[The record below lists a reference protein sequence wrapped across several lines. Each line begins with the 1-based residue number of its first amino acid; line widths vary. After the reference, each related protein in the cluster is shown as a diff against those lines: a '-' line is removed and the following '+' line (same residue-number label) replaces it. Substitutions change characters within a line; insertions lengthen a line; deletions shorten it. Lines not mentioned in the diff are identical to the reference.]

1 MVTQLS
7 FTCSRKH
14 SSRNNAPSGLLLLR
28 LHYNL
33 NWPQII
39 SFSGDVFKSEVF
51 KLQLQYYMNM
61 HVKTLPTHSSHIV
74 PILNSCK
81 ILPIC
86 SSWAPQSGFVS
97 SHPRA
102 CLLVH
107 IFQHSSTLPISSM
120 FPCQEVLKVT
130 WSLLSFSW
138 KEEERVGLVSGCCS
152 QKLITMF
159 LLQFPMANL

>member
-1 MVTQLS
+1 
-7 FTCSRKH
+7 
-14 SSRNNAPSGLLLLR
+14 
-28 LHYNL
+28 
-33 NWPQII
+33 
-39 SFSGDVFKSEVF
+39 
-51 KLQLQYYMNM
+51 MNM
-61 HVKTLPTHSSHIV
+61 HVKTSPTHSSHIV

-97 SHPRA
+97 SHPMA

-107 IFQHSSTLPISSM
+107 IFQHSSTLPISPT

-159 LLQFPMANL
+159 LLQFPMANLWKCLPEYCGLIMSKLSPCLVSSQYGTWRPLQKKQKEAEESFLSRTLHLPQRTYC